1 MAIDSAKILFSD
13 KFQITDKIVVRHS
26 TLGDVVNLGE
36 EHYFRV
42 LQSLTSIPSDEKY
55 LLYKQGIDWME
66 LSDLEFFSMTASA
79 LSPDD
84 TQIFFPGLNFSKFR
98 LYIQPNGEKAFADK
112 DTGIK
117 IDFYVHRKMMDCLCT
132 IHKIKKKVEK
142 AGNSYT
148 KQILIEEDKE
158 RVERALKKPKE
169 FKSTLAPLMSSMV
182 NREGF
187 KYDYQTIMDMRFGQ
201 FMDAATRLQLIVA
214 TDQLIQG
221 IYNGTVDAS
230 KIDKKRMDWTRE
242 I

>member
-13 KFQITDKIVVRHS
+13 SFRITDKIVARHS
-26 TLGDVVNLGE
+26 TMGDVIDLGE
-36 EHYFRV
+36 ERYFRI
-42 LQSLTSIPSDEKY
+42 LQSLTAIPSDEKW

-66 LSDLEFFSMTASA
+66 LSDLEFFSMTVSS
-79 LSPDD
+79 LSKED
-84 TQIFFPGLNFSKFR
+84 TEIFFPGLDFSKFR
-98 LYIQPNGEKAFADK
+98 LYVRPDGDKIFADK
-112 DTGIK
+112 ANNII
-117 IDFYVHRKMMDCLCT
+117 IDFYGYRQMMDCLCT

-148 KQILIEEDKE
+148 KQILLEEDEE
-158 RVERALKKPKE
+158 RVKRAMNNPKE
-169 FKSTLAPLMSSMV
+169 FKSTLTPLVSSMV

-187 KYDYQTIMDMRFGQ
+187 KYDYQTVRDMRFGQ

-221 IYNGTVDAS
+221 IYAGTVDSS

-242 I
+242 L

>member
-13 KFQITDKIVVRHS
+13 SFRITDKIVARHS
-26 TLGDVVNLGE
+26 TMGDVIDLGE
-36 EHYFRV
+36 ERYFRI
-42 LQSLTSIPSDEKY
+42 LQSLTAIPSDEKW

-66 LSDLEFFSMTASA
+66 LSDLEFFSMTVTS
-79 LSPDD
+79 LSKED
-84 TQIFFPGLNFSKFR
+84 TEIFFPGLDFSKFK
-98 LYIQPNGEKAFADK
+98 LYIRPDGDKVFADK
-112 DTGIK
+112 ANNIV
-117 IDFYVHRKMMDCLCT
+117 IDFYGYRQMMDCLCT
-132 IHKIKKKVEK
+132 IHKIKKKVER

-148 KQILIEEDKE
+148 KQILLEEDEE
-158 RVERALKKPKE
+158 RVKRAMNNPKE

-187 KYDYQTIMDMRFGQ
+187 KYDYQSVRSMRFGQ

-221 IYNGTVDAS
+221 IYAGTVDAS
-230 KIDKKRMDWTRE
+230 KVDKKRMDWTRE